1 MKKMYVY
8 LSILLLAGIAA
19 GGCKSREPEKET
31 VQEGRER
38 VELTVWG
45 AEEDEEL
52 LKDMFR
58 SFQSRYKDQADVQIT
73 YESQSESRC
82 KDALIAGLEDGAD
95 VFAFADDQVA
105 ALAAAGALDP
115 IEEDGDIRGSNRT

>member
-95 VFAFADDQVA
+95 V
-105 ALAAAGALDP
+105 LL
-115 IEEDGDIRGSNRT
+115 DGDVDHLEVRGGSGRGRGFGSH